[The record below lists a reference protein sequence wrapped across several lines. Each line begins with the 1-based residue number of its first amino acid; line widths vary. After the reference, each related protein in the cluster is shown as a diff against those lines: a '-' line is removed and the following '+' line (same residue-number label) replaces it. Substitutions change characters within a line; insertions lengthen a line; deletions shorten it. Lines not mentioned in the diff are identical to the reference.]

1 LPAFTATTD
10 KEIDRFALRAREYF
24 GITLKDQQDARD
36 ARAFYV
42 AVRRKIEDKGILV
55 LQDSFPRE
63 DGSGFCLARGTH
75 PLIVINTYR
84 QTRGRRL
91 FTLAHEL
98 AHVLMGKSGISGPFI
113 RKNEIEWRCNRFAGS
128 FLVPQA
134 YASTLLGSSVTRDP
148 DVDDVRWAAA
158 KLKISQE
165 ATVLRLEQ
173 INIYK
178 RGSYKQVA

>member
-75 PLIVINTYR
+75 PLIVIKR
-84 QTRGRRL
+84 IGRR
-91 FTLAHEL
+91 A
-98 AHVLMGKSGISGPFI
+98 
-113 RKNEIEWRCNRFAGS
+113 
-128 FLVPQA
+128 
-134 YASTLLGSSVTRDP
+134 D
-148 DVDDVRWAAA
+148 AAFS
-158 KLKISQE
+158 L
-165 ATVLRLEQ
+165 
-173 INIYK
+173 
-178 RGSYKQVA
+178 